1 MKHNHPRWGKGRGAM
16 GIEKEKGRCQEER
29 QKKVPVRIKVLSK
42 IKRHQGIGKEKSQS
56 GKLK

>member
-16 GIEKEKGRCQEER
+16 GIGKERRCQEER

-42 IKRHQGIGKEKSQS
+42 IKRHQEIGKEKSQS